1 MAVYSKLLLSA
12 GGGIV
17 STTQQADQVKNTA
30 TVLIGLGG
38 TGIDALRTIKTQV
51 YSRLKA
57 DDPDAVVPQYEHI
70 RFLGVDTVE
79 KTNDNPG
86 EELQDNL
93 KTESLRALDD
103 TETFSIANPHVKRI
117 FNESKG
123 LEMREELSWLRWK
136 EIDAPNLTTAGA
148 GGIRQVGRFM
158 MMDKSDAFMS
168 RVEQEIN
175 AAKSG
180 LTNPTV
186 NVHIFSGLSGGTGAG
201 CFLDTCYMVR
211 HIANKI
217 GAVTIFGYFF
227 LPDVNLSVIPM
238 SNTKVRAYIPR
249 NGYAAM
255 QELDY
260 CMQLQFNG
268 GSFVQEYRNHIMVD
282 WKEPPVDMCHLI
294 CATDASNNVIKN
306 AYEYAMNVT
315 AEYIMDFLT
324 FSLDARFDLKQ
335 HLANYNAMV
344 GAANGQKIIGSNVAY
359 CVIGAS
365 CASIPLREINTYLA
379 SELFG
384 KFSCICQNVP
394 TQADVEKLAVSALA
408 RDAQS
413 VSDIYNSLYYEL
425 REGFDDSYAAYADDW
440 KFVRDYGNKE
450 MVTSYTNQTA
460 SKLNFAEKN
469 AKSMTSAGNKK
480 SLIGRVDAQM
490 RNLIRNINYGPMF
503 AYGLVSAARSHNLLN
518 VIDGLIQE
526 NNSRWDQEAAQTSLR
541 QEDYDRA
548 KSDFDN
554 RRKRSLFDTDAKRF
568 GDYEYYLML
577 AEQHKLAM
585 SCYEKLDQVLDVFR
599 KQLEELTASYYI
611 KLSRVVDTLVNT
623 FKENR
628 DALASEKILQ
638 AKDAFSIPMMTIAEL
653 KNTLDAEIEKI
664 NVPGMLDAFMRLF
677 LENEDTWLGEDE
689 NKITKMVNT
698 FFVKT
703 AFGDFANRTITSF
716 LKDKYGISNDAQ
728 LANKIYNEWMKKLTA
743 KASPLFYF
751 NNGIWSENQ
760 TSKLAFVSIPES
772 SAPIKAAAAQL
783 YNTDPTWGTKDSA
796 LTDRIFVM
804 CSACTLPLSAYNN
817 CAEYEKNYFSSTDVG
832 RHYYEG
838 KHVAGMS
845 FDDWRELPSITPQ
858 SLIDLT
864 RAPDPLKKIVKPAQ
878 LLYEEVMQ
886 YHILDDHSQI
896 CRPSAEGVATL
907 KDLIDAVRADAAK
920 LVKASDIAKAQD
932 HLDKLKAVE
941 RIPMVRTEYAMQDDG
956 YAEKKE
962 TKLSVQ
968 KDHFVSAPVLQNIA
982 KEILEETKSLDA
994 AKNEAIKLLEDK
1006 ITRIGAGNR
1015 AISDYCDAL
1024 FTGVITLEDA
1034 KVVYRKNEFGI
1045 VTETVLSARD
1055 DAFAFGKIPVY
1066 QGFLSYQSLLDDDTR
1081 TAIKKTVNDR
1091 YNSGSSEI
1099 KTTGTMLKEELADN
1113 KVQAWVMR
1121 ADNSPE
1127 KAEIVDFIMKVKQQ
1141 FNIFCM
1147 ENDI

>member
-526 NNSRWDQEAAQTSLR
+526 NNSRWEQEAAQTSLR
-541 QEDYDRA
+541 REDYDRA

-554 RRKRSLFDTDAKRF
+554 CRKRSLFDTDAKRF

-577 AEQHKLAM
+577 LQQHRLAIG
-585 SCYEKLDQVLDVFR
+585 CYEKLDQVLNVFR
-599 KQLEELTASYYI
+599 KQLEERTAAYYF
-611 KLSRVVDTLVNT
+611 KLNHICETLVNT

-628 DALASEKILQ
+628 DTLAREETAQ
-638 AKDAFSIPMMTIAEL
+638 AKDGALIPLMTIAEL
-653 KNTLDAEIEKI
+653 KKTLDAEIEKI

-677 LENEDTWLGEDE
+677 LENEDTWLREDE

-838 KHVAGMS
+838 KHVPGMS

-1015 AISDYCDAL
+1015 AIGEYCDAL
-1024 FTGVITLEDA
+1024 FTGVITLEDS

-1055 DAFAFGKIPVY
+1055 DAFAFETIPVY

-1081 TAIKKTVNDR
+1081 AAIKKAVNDR

-1099 KTTGTMLKEELADN
+1099 KVAGTALKAGLADS
-1113 KVQAWVMR
+1113 KIQSWVMR
-1121 ADNSPE
+1121 ADDSPE
-1127 KAEIVDFIMKVKQQ
+1127 KAEIVDFIMKVKRQ

>member
-17 STTQQADQVKNTA
+17 STTQQAEQVKNTA

-57 DDPDAVVPQYEHI
+57 DDPDAVVRTYKHI
-70 RFLGVDTVE
+70 RFLGVDTAE
-79 KTNDNPG
+79 KSRGDTKD
-86 EELQDNL
+86 QDDVKAGAL
-93 KTESLRALDD
+93 MALDD
-103 TETFSIANPHVKRI
+103 TEFFSISNSNVKKAFSNI
-117 FNESKG
+117 EAMK
-123 LEMREELSWLRWK
+123 MRDELSWLRW
-136 EIDAPNLTTAGA
+136 EDIDVPDLGKAGA
-148 GGIRQVGRFM
+148 GGIRQIGRYM
-158 MMDKSDAFMS
+158 MMDKSKIFMD

-175 AAKSG
+175 AAKAD
-180 LTNPTV
+180 LNAPTV
-186 NVHIFSGLSGGTGAG
+186 NIHIFSGLSGGTGAG
-201 CFLDTCYMVR
+201 CFLDVCYMVR
-211 HIANKI
+211 HIANKL

-227 LPDVNLSVIPM
+227 MPDVNLSVIPYAD
-238 SNTKVRAYIPR
+238 TKTRAYIPT
-249 NGYAAM
+249 NGYASM

-260 CMQLQFNG
+260 CMQLQYNG
-268 GSFVQEYRNHIMVD
+268 GGFTQMYQNHVAVD
-282 WKEPPVDMCHLI
+282 WKEPPVDMAHLI
-294 CATDASNNVIKN
+294 CATNAAGDVRTN
-306 AYEYAMNVT
+306 AYDYAMNVT

-324 FSLDARFDLKQ
+324 YSTAKFDLQ
-335 HLANYNAMV
+335 QQLANFRAKV
-344 GAANGQKIIGSNVAY
+344 RAGDKEKEIGSHLAY

-384 KFSCICQNVP
+384 RFSCICQNVP

-413 VSDIYNSLYYEL
+413 ISDIYNSLYYEL

-440 KFVRDYGNKE
+440 KSVRDYGNTE
-450 MVTSYTNQTA
+450 MLTSYTNQTA

-469 AKSMTSAGNKK
+469 AKSMTSVGNQK

-490 RNLIRNINYGPMF
+490 RKLICNINYGPMF

-628 DALASEKILQ
+628 GALASEKILQ
-638 AKDAFSIPMMTIAEL
+638 AKDSFSIPMMTIAEL

-677 LENEDTWLGEDE
+677 LENEDVWIGEDE
-689 NKITKMVNT
+689 NKITKLVNT

-703 AFGDFANRTITSF
+703 AFSNFANRTITAF
-716 LKDKYGISNDAQ
+716 LMDKYGITNNAQ
-728 LANKIYNEWMKKLTA
+728 LADRIYTDWMTVLTA
-743 KASPLFYF
+743 KARPLFYF
-751 NNGIWSENQ
+751 NDIVWRETQ
-760 TSKLAFVSIPES
+760 TGELAFLSFPAS
-772 SAPIKAAAAQL
+772 SAPIKAAAKRMCS
-783 YNTDPTWGTKDSA
+783 NTDSKWSEKDSA
-796 LTDRIFVM
+796 LTDRIYVM
-804 CSACTLPLSAYNN
+804 CSACALPLSAYNN
-817 CAEYEKNYFSSTDVG
+817 CSEYEKICFSSESEAG

-838 KHVAGMS
+838 KNVPGMS
-845 FDDWRELPSITPQ
+845 FNDWRKLPPLTPQ
-858 SLIDLT
+858 KLLLLENAPDAMRNLVCSAQNLFDEARKAGIFDSNNRICVLDENEIKTLDAQIDLAKT
-864 RAPDPLKKIVKPAQ
+864 KAAQMSKATDLAAAQDILAQ
-878 LLYEEVMQ
+878 LKDTKIPL
-886 YHILDDHSQI
+886 
-896 CRPSAEGVATL
+896 VATKYAL
-907 KDLIDAVRADAAK
+907 K
-920 LVKASDIAKAQD
+920 SDG
-932 HLDKLKAVE
+932 HT
-941 RIPMVRTEYAMQDDG
+941 PTE
-956 YAEKKE
+956 EKKFSI
-962 TKLSVQ
+962 L
-968 KDHFVSAPVLQNIA
+968 KDHFVSAPAYYAIV
-982 KEILEETKSLDA
+982 KKSLDDLKNA
-994 AKNEAIKLLEDK
+994 NTSKNEAIKLLEDK

-1015 AISDYCDAL
+1015 AISDYCDAI
-1024 FTGVITLEDA
+1024 FTGVITLEGYM
-1034 KVVYRKNEFGI
+1034 VVYRKSEFGI
-1045 VTETVLSARD
+1045 VTETILSKRGD
-1055 DAFAFGKIPVY
+1055 EFPFSSIPAY
-1066 QGFLSYQSLLDDDTR
+1066 QGFLSYQSLLNDDIRAT
-1081 TAIKKTVNDR
+1081 IKKSVDER
-1091 YNSGSSEI
+1091 YNENSPEI
-1099 KTTGTMLKEELADN
+1099 RATGTMLKEELADT

-1121 ADNSPE
+1121 ADAFPE

-1141 FNIFCM
+1141 FNTFCI
-1147 ENDI
+1147 ENGI

>member
-577 AEQHKLAM
+577 LQQHRLAIG
-585 SCYEKLDQVLDVFR
+585 CYEKLDQVLNVFR
-599 KQLEELTASYYI
+599 KQLEERTAAYYF
-611 KLSRVVDTLVNT
+611 KLNHICETLVNT

-628 DALASEKILQ
+628 DTLAREETAQ
-638 AKDAFSIPMMTIAEL
+638 AKDGALIPLMTIAEL

-838 KHVAGMS
+838 KHVPGMS

-1015 AISDYCDAL
+1015 AIGEYCDAL
-1024 FTGVITLEDA
+1024 FTGVITLEDS

-1055 DAFAFGKIPVY
+1055 DAFAFETIPVY

-1081 TAIKKTVNDR
+1081 AAIKKAVNDR

-1099 KTTGTMLKEELADN
+1099 KVAGTALKAGLADS
-1113 KVQAWVMR
+1113 KIQSWVMR
-1121 ADNSPE
+1121 ADDSPE
-1127 KAEIVDFIMKVKQQ
+1127 KAEIVDFIMKVKRQ

>member
-17 STTQQADQVKNTA
+17 STTQQAEQVKNTA

-57 DDPDAVVPQYEHI
+57 DDPEAVVPQYEHI
-70 RFLGVDTVE
+70 RFLGVDTAE
-79 KTNDNPG
+79 KSKGDQD
-86 EELQDNL
+86 EDAQDNL
-93 KTESLRALDD
+93 KAGSLRALDD
-103 TETFSIANPHVKRI
+103 TEAFPISNPHVKRI
-117 FNESKG
+117 FSNPKG
-123 LEMREELSWLRWK
+123 LEMREELTWLRW
-136 EIDAPNLTTAGA
+136 EDIDAPNLTTAGA

-158 MMDKSDAFMS
+158 MMDKSAAFMS

-186 NVHIFSGLSGGTGAG
+186 NVHIFAGLSGGTGAG
-201 CFLDTCYMVR
+201 CFLDVCYMVR

-238 SNTKVRAYIPR
+238 SNTKVRSYIPR

-268 GSFVQEYRNHIMVD
+268 GSFVQKYQNHIDVE

-324 FSLDARFDLKQ
+324 FSPATKFDLNQ
-335 HLANYNAMV
+335 HLTNFNAMV
-344 GAANGQKIIGSNVAY
+344 SAANGEKVIGSQVAY

-379 SELFG
+379 SQLFG

-413 VSDIYNSLYYEL
+413 ISDIYNSLYYEL

-469 AKSMTSAGNKK
+469 AKSMTSVGNQK

-503 AYGLVSAARSHNLLN
+503 AYGLVSAAKSHNLLN
-518 VIDGLIQE
+518 VIDGLIEE
-526 NNSRWDQEAAQTSLR
+526 NNGRWDQEAAQSSLR
-541 QEDYDRA
+541 QEDYERA

-554 RRKRSLFDTDAKRF
+554 RRKRSLRDKDAKRF

-577 AEQHKLAM
+577 VEQHKLAM
-585 SCYEKLDQVLDVFR
+585 SCYEKLDQVLAVFR

-677 LENEDTWLGEDE
+677 LENEEVWLGKDE
-689 NKITKMVNT
+689 NKITKLVNS
-698 FFVKT
+698 FFVET

-716 LKDKYGISNDAQ
+716 LKDKYDITNNAQ

-751 NNGIWSENQ
+751 NSSVWREDQ
-760 TSKLAFVSIPES
+760 TAKLAFVSIPTS
-772 SAPIKAAAAQL
+772 SAPIKAAAAQM
-783 YNTDPTWGTKDSA
+783 YNTDDTWGIKDSA

-804 CSACTLPLSAYNN
+804 CSACALPLSAYSN
-817 CAEYEKNYFSSTDVG
+817 CKEYENAYFNSTETG

-838 KHVAGMS
+838 KPVPGME
-845 FDDWRELPSITPQ
+845 FNDWRQLPSLTPQ
-858 SLIDLT
+858 SLIDLK
-864 RAPDPLKKIVKPAQ
+864 RVPDSLKKIVGSAQ
-878 LLYEEVMQ
+878 VLYEEVTQ
-886 YHILDDHSQI
+886 YGILDDNNRLCS
-896 CRPSAEGVATL
+896 PSAEGVVEL
-907 KDLIDAVRADAAK
+907 KNLINAVKNDAEK
-920 LVKASDIAKAQD
+920 LVKASDIAKAQEL
-932 HLDKLKAVE
+932 LDKLKTIKS
-941 RIPMVRTEYAMQDDG
+941 IPMVEAGYAMQNDG
-956 YAEKKE
+956 FAGKRE

-968 KDHFVSAPVLQNIA
+968 KDHFVSAPVLQDIA
-982 KEILEETKSLDA
+982 KEILDEMKSLDA

-1024 FTGVITLEDA
+1024 FTGVIALEGRMI
-1034 KVVYRKNEFGI
+1034 VYRKSEFGV
-1045 VTETVLSARD
+1045 VTETVLSKRGDEFPFSA
-1055 DAFAFGKIPVY
+1055 IPVY
-1066 QGFLSYQSLLDDDTR
+1066 QGFLNYQSLLNDEMR
-1081 TAIKKTVNDR
+1081 TAIKKSVDER
-1091 YNSGSSEI
+1091 YNSDAPEI
-1099 KTTGTMLKEELADN
+1099 KTTGAMLKEELADN
-1113 KVQAWVMR
+1113 KVQAWVMY
-1121 ADNSPE
+1121 ADAFPE

-1141 FNIFCM
+1141 FNTFCM
-1147 ENDI
+1147 ENGI

>member
-17 STTQQADQVKNTA
+17 STTQQAEQVKNTA

-38 TGIDALRTIKTQV
+38 TGIDALRAIKTQL
-51 YSRLKA
+51 YARLKA
-57 DDPDAVVPQYEHI
+57 DDPDAAVPRYQHI
-70 RFLGVDTVE
+70 RFLGVDSIVE
-79 KTNDNPG
+79 HNGGWNVETPYDPTMG
-86 EELQDNL
+86 PLH
-93 KTESLRALDD
+93 ALDS
-103 TETFSIANPHVKRI
+103 TEIFSIYDPNIRRMLSEPEAMK
-117 FNESKG
+117 
-123 LEMREELSWLRWK
+123 MRDELAWIRW
-136 EIDAPNLTTAGA
+136 EDIGMPPILTNSGAGA
-148 GGIRQVGRFM
+148 IRQIGRFQIM
-158 MMDKSDAFMS
+158 NKSAAFMS

-175 AAKSG
+175 EAKAG
-180 LTNPTV
+180 LVNPTV
-186 NVHIFSGLSGGTGAG
+186 NVHIFTGLSGGTGSG
-201 CFLDTCYMVR
+201 CFLDVCYMVQ
-211 HIANKI
+211 HIADKL
-217 GAVTIFGYFF
+217 GSATVFGYFF
-227 LPDVNLSVIPM
+227 MPEVNLSVMPM
-238 SNTKVRAYIPR
+238 PFSRYHDYIFR
-249 NGYAAM
+249 NAYAAM

-260 CMQLQFNG
+260 CMQLPGNNG
-268 GSFVQEYRNHIMVD
+268 AFTQKYQNGQEISWDR
-282 WKEPPVDMCHLI
+282 PPVDVCFLLG
-294 CATDASNNVIKN
+294 AEEASETIPRDTYTRTMDVTAQYMINWLTYGSRGINWLTARVR
-306 AYEYAMNVT
+306 AQLQAMRAQMNVN
-315 AEYIMDFLT
+315 ANIMYL
-324 FSLDARFDLKQ
+324 S
-335 HLANYNAMV
+335 
-344 GAANGQKIIGSNVAY
+344 
-359 CVIGAS
+359 IGAS
-365 CASIPLREINTYLA
+365 SAVVPFREINTYLA
-379 SELFG
+379 SKLFG

-413 VSDIYNSLYYEL
+413 ISDIYNSLYYEL

-440 KFVRDYGNKE
+440 KFVRDCGNKE

-469 AKSMTSAGNKK
+469 AKNMTTAGNKK

-585 SCYEKLDQVLDVFR
+585 SCYEKLDQVLNEFR
-599 KQLEELTASYYI
+599 KQLEERTAAYYF
-611 KLSRVVDTLVNT
+611 KLNHICETLINT

-628 DALASEKILQ
+628 DTLAREETAQ
-638 AKDAFSIPMMTIAEL
+638 AKDGALIPLMTIAEL

-783 YNTDPTWGTKDSA
+783 YNTDPTWDCRDSV
-796 LTDRIFVM
+796 LVDGI
-804 CSACTLPLSAYNN
+804 SAVTVLAGFPI
-817 CAEYEKNYFSSTDVG
+817 CAGGYVQKMYDIHAHSSLNSG
-832 RHYYEG
+832 LYSYEG
-838 KHVAGMS
+838 KENFGMA
-845 FDDWRELPSITPQ
+845 FNDWRKLPP
-858 SLIDLT
+858 L
-864 RAPDPLKKIVKPAQ
+864 DPR
-878 LLYEEVMQ
+878 
-886 YHILDDHSQI
+886 S
-896 CRPSAEGVATL
+896 
-907 KDLIDAVRADAAK
+907 
-920 LVKASDIAKAQD
+920 
-932 HLDKLKAVE
+932 
-941 RIPMVRTEYAMQDDG
+941 
-956 YAEKKE
+956 
-962 TKLSVQ
+962 
-968 KDHFVSAPVLQNIA
+968 FWN
-982 KEILEETKSLDA
+982 
-994 AKNEAIKLLEDK
+994 
-1006 ITRIGAGNR
+1006 
-1015 AISDYCDAL
+1015 
-1024 FTGVITLEDA
+1024 
-1034 KVVYRKNEFGI
+1034 
-1045 VTETVLSARD
+1045 SAR
-1055 DAFAFGKIPVY
+1055 
-1066 QGFLSYQSLLDDDTR
+1066 
-1081 TAIKKTVNDR
+1081 
-1091 YNSGSSEI
+1091 
-1099 KTTGTMLKEELADN
+1099 
-1113 KVQAWVMR
+1113 
-1121 ADNSPE
+1121 
-1127 KAEIVDFIMKVKQQ
+1127 
-1141 FNIFCM
+1141 
-1147 ENDI
+1147 